1 MFGIDDLF
9 DLNSDGKLDSVEM
22 AFAYSVIFGIEKEQE
37 PDHFGFG
44 LNSEESDMWEE

>member
-22 AFAYSVIFGIEKEQE
+22 AFAYSVVFGIEKEQE
-37 PDHFGFG
+37 SDHFDFG
-44 LNSEESDMWEE
+44 LNTEESDMWEE